1 MIDILKCQDELS
13 ITTINF
19 WYRIG
24 TQIQQRV
31 KGIVQVL
38 FNKIDNSIVIK
49 IFFEKFNYSICNA
62 FPLWKQFEERDVVN
76 MILNCIRYNIYEEI
90 FK

>member
-62 FPLWKQFEERDVVN
+62 FPLWKQLEERDVIN
-76 MILNCIRYNIYEEI
+76 MILNCIRYNIYEEV

>member
-24 TQIQQRV
+24 TQIQ
-31 KGIVQVL
+31 K
-38 FNKIDNSIVIK
+38 
-49 IFFEKFNYSICNA
+49 E
-62 FPLWKQFEERDVVN
+62 
-76 MILNCIRYNIYEEI
+76 
-90 FK
+90 

>member
-31 KGIVQVL
+31 KGSVQVL

-49 IFFEKFNYSICNA
+49 IFFDKINYSISTD
-62 FPLWKQFEERDVVN
+62 FPLWKQFEERDVIN
-76 MILNCIRYNIYEEI
+76 MILDGIKYNIYEKI